1 MDTTRTWRECDK
13 CGKTL
18 ASYKTMWQH
27 KKTCKYNGSK
37 DVMQFETA
45 RNDATGAV
53 EERSDQRQKDSQWSS
68 LIDSIINKKPIVEI
82 ISEDSDLLRI
92 EFTSAYMIM

>member
-68 LIDSIINKKPIVEI
+68 LIDSIINKKPIVAI
-82 ISEDSDLLRI
+82 ISV
-92 EFTSAYMIM
+92 FAPYKQ